1 MKKAREDARRIV
13 ERAREESESV
23 IADLRRMKKDASG
36 VREHELQAA
45 RRRMEQTAEGLAES
59 LKAPAETPLAPPKD

>member
-59 LKAPAETPLAPPKD
+59 LKSARRNAACPPKI